1 MALVGWIL
9 NSFKIQKANLLVS
22 HLFHASAQVTEC
34 PLIKTSFQSHCLR
47 LRGWLPISLYCTEF
61 CFNRQ
66 QADPPSCPPPPYQ
79 TWRLFENAI
88 LTSTGFVYHFL
99 TGWSF
104 LMKRALHFAT
114 KLNSRDFH
122 SKLFSSDLFVSSRK
136 AVFPSPMASGVH
148 RLRNTWS
155 SLWEVICHKKKFNS
169 PFWTNVWTP

>member
-1 MALVGWIL
+1 MPVRRLQSVHLLKPASNLIAYVFEAGYQSRFTVQ
-9 NSFKIQKANLLVS
+9 SFV
-22 HLFHASAQVTEC
+22 
-34 PLIKTSFQSHCLR
+34 LIGNKRT
-47 LRGWLPISLYCTEF
+47 
-61 CFNRQ
+61 
-66 QADPPSCPPPPYQ
+66 PPPAPPPPYQ